1 MGSDGS
7 VDGFTITCNG
17 SIGGGVTIA
26 GDISCI
32 GGDGVIVAWVVM
44 VV

>member
-7 VDGFTITCNG
+7 IDGFTITCDG

-26 GDISCI
+26 GDVGSM
-32 GGDGVIVAWVVM
+32 GSDGIITAWVVM

>member
-1 MGSDGS
+1 MGGNGS
-7 VDGFTITCNG
+7 IGGFTITCDG

-26 GDISCI
+26 RNVGSMSS
-32 GGDGVIVAWVVM
+32 DGVIVAWVVM